1 MKRTPKPKP
10 IQKSV
15 PLPCTA
21 EHAKSRSSER
31 GWMAMH
37 LLLADEITANR
48 WTWWTRVANS
58 GRLAQSDKIPQIH
71 FDAVPPAKSPYPMSE
86 GLAAEVTT
94 GPKTLADT
102 VALMRDVDMQT
113 GRGVSTVLDYWLFAL
128 GDQQT
133 VRPTLDDK
141 LEVRL
146 YQTND
151 LVLRMMALPCDWGA
165 HVMCELMGNRGK
177 SNTGW
182 FPTPMH
188 VCDMMT
194 RITMGDKD
202 MRHKTVLEPCVGT
215 GAFMLTS
222 SNHSLRLACSDID
235 PVMVAWTKL
244 AGYLYIP
251 WLVRPC
257 DAIFENREPLLRR
270 KGSWKD
276 AVEPD
281 PIVRTRKERW

>member
-1 MKRTPKPKP
+1 
-10 IQKSV
+10 
-15 PLPCTA
+15 
-21 EHAKSRSSER
+21 
-31 GWMAMH
+31 MAMH